1 MAPLS
6 DLEVE
11 QLFAQWQI
19 PAAGRELVRK
29 ARKTDVTPVRRQQ
42 HLNGAVRTLYMSRK
56 MGRGLMAES
65 RTCELPGL
73 YIREHDPCTQ
83 EMWPQPF
90 WLSIPV
96 DGEKGSTIV
105 SHLPDLLLI
114 TDEGFVVEEW
124 REEERLQGLASKR
137 PHRYYKDEHGKW
149 HDRYVEAYLKKLGI
163 KYFLRSADEHP
174 RIFLT
179 NLDLLADFSLES
191 TPSVPDREVQR
202 LQTLLTELLRCPY
215 LELLEDHGFT
225 PEHVL
230 QCVLAGHVYVDLHN
244 TLLREVDEL
253 YIYRD
258 QYVVLAER
266 LAAKKQRTSAP
277 GSVLDIEKD
286 TIIEYS
292 GVQFKVL
299 LVGKENVSLSK
310 GDTGEILELKL
321 SEVRSLHERQ
331 LLAPLGIAEED
342 ASAAF
347 GMVLSNR
354 KLVQAAKRLAAFE
367 RGKAASGLSERT
379 WQRFQRALK
388 GKEFPQDRLRA
399 LEPKTGGNSTP
410 RLPKEAYELATKV
423 LKEWFNTPKKPTLS
437 SAYSQYVH
445 RCTAE
450 LVHPMSRTRFFEWAR
465 PQTDTRK
472 REGKRRHYATEPI
485 PLTFDY
491 GSPVHGVLPHQ
502 VVYCDHTPL
511 NIVLRG
517 NRIPRQKRP
526 VLTVMVDGSISGA
539 RAFFLSFRAAGVH
552 SVFMCLRDYVRR
564 WGVLPRVLVLDNG
577 KEFHSR
583 DLMEFCAT
591 FGVAIRWRR
600 SGKPRD
606 SGMVERCFGVTETE
620 MLQQMDGN
628 SIHMKEPREI
638 SPSHYPEKRIKWTL
652 GALYNAFDYF
662 LFDIHRNRI
671 HPRLGISPA
680 EMERQLEAE
689 LGARSHRMVRYDD
702 LFKLLT
708 SPRPRVATRKIDPLR
723 GIFVEGAYYWH
734 EGFRDARWVRATHVD
749 VRLELWNAEVV
760 YALYKGDWV
769 VARSRQSSGLKGR
782 FRPELAAQTL
792 EGRSAARSSA
802 AEDRFNPTNAA
813 KLVKAWDPE
822 LWDDQTRDAMM
833 IEHALYTRL
842 GMVEALPSA
851 ANHHTNMNFLPPSQ
865 MGWDEAPE
873 DVYVYDDTLDD
884 EAAPAEGSDEP
895 EAEHASPIASN
906 ITSKSDTT
914 SDQNAAPKRAG
925 AAALAQDIETSG
937 STRPKKSP
945 RKPKQPT
952 KGASSHAYLPPKQ
965 DLNSFIDDLDGDAY
979 F

>member
-1 MAPLS
+1 MAHLS

-19 PAAGRELVRK
+19 PAGGRELVRK
-29 ARKTDVTPVRRQQ
+29 ARKTDVNPVRKQQ
-42 HLNGAVRTLYMSRK
+42 HLNGAVRTLYMSQK

-96 DGEKGSTIV
+96 DGEKGSTTV

-179 NLDLLADFSLES
+179 NLDLLADFSLEN
-191 TPSVPDREVQR
+191 TPPVSEREIER
-202 LQTLLTELLRCPY
+202 LQTLLTDRLRSPY
-215 LELLEDHGFT
+215 LELLEDHGFK

-230 QCVLAGHVYVDLHN
+230 QSILAGHVYVDLHN

-258 QYVVLAER
+258 QYVILAER

-292 GVQFKVL
+292 GVQFRVL
-299 LVGKENVSLSK
+299 LVGKEKVSLVN
-310 GDTGEILELKL
+310 GDTGEPIELKL

-331 LLAPLGIAEED
+331 LLAPLGITEED

-388 GKEFPQDRLRA
+388 GKESPQDRLRA

-437 SAYSQYVH
+437 SAFSQYVH

-450 LVHPMSRTRFFEWAR
+450 QVHPMSRTRFFEWAR

-491 GSPVHGVLPHQ
+491 ASPVHGFLPHQ

-511 NIVLRG
+511 NIVTRG
-517 NRIPRQKRP
+517 KRIPRQKRP
-526 VLTVMVDGSISGA
+526 VLTVMVDGSNSGT

-583 DLMEFCAT
+583 DLMEFCKI
-591 FGVAIRWRR
+591 FGITIRWRR

-628 SIHMKEPREI
+628 SIHMKNVRAV

-652 GALYNAFDYF
+652 GALYNAFDHF

-680 EMERQLEAE
+680 EMERQIEAE
-689 LGARSHRMVRYDD
+689 LGTRSHRMVRYDD

-734 EGFRDARWVRATHVD
+734 ECFREARWVRAAHVD

-782 FRPELAAQTL
+782 FRPELAAQVL
-792 EGRSAARSSA
+792 EGRSEARSA
-802 AEDRFNPTNAA
+802 AAKDRFSPMNAG
-813 KLVKAWDPE
+813 KHVKAWDPE
-822 LWDDQTRDAMM
+822 LWDDETRDAMM
-833 IEHALYTRL
+833 IEHALYARL

-851 ANHHTNMNFLPPSQ
+851 ANHHADVNILPLPQ
-865 MGWDEAPE
+865 LGWDEAPE
-873 DVYVYDDTLDD
+873 DVYEYDDTMDEESLATQRPDD
-884 EAAPAEGSDEP
+884 P
-895 EAEHASPIASN
+895 EQHASDTAS
-906 ITSKSDTT
+906 TTT
-914 SDQNAAPKRAG
+914 SDSSSDLGATPERKDAPAP
-925 AAALAQDIETSG
+925 AQGIETDG

-945 RKPKQPT
+945 RKPKQFT
-952 KGASSHAYLPPKQ
+952 KGAPPNVYPPPKQ
-965 DLNSFIDDLDGDAY
+965 PLNSFIADLDGDAY